1 MYVNSKPEQNKDV
14 VRVSCCQTEQQK
26 SSQTVLT
33 SLGRHAPVCGFY
45 KLEKMEAVS
54 ETDVQ
59 FWMAKAVNWGEA
71 TSCSALLDTSRHLGS
86 LRSFLQQVLQGLQQM
101 SSTSEAMKT
110 FPFVGQFLGRLCWNP
125 CVIADERSQRLL
137 LRCLNCLYSA
147 EPLNAVEQKANMW
160 IKSSHR
166 WFTISNTGPLAFLPD
181 SNNMLCH
188 LISEEEGSVA
198 HATVKHAG
206 LTPKR
211 YHSEALQKVVS
222 LMTEEVIKS
231 CDGLPN
237 TSAGCS
243 NGNIHAM
250 STACAALVTCP
261 QISPLIGA
269 LLKHSMLCGFS
280 CLNQE
285 FIKEVSEALISKRL
299 VLEDEAVVNLWCYSP
314 TCLEG
319 AAVSLLESVLSD
331 HETMTQS
338 LDKHVNGSLL
348 PQASA
353 DHCHIFLTI
362 NEIYRNV
369 LTEIDENLAVRAL
382 IQVFTVC
389 FLQRLTGQKPQDR
402 LPLRA
407 FFPHVM
413 PSLLTPLLTAPSEV
427 PREAWLDHLSWIRSL
442 LQSVTENEEAGEDV
456 RAYQAFFEAWF
467 LLVQCGY
474 WVDTAAELLVLAAPE
489 NAEPLLWLLT
499 FFHHPTNREHQ
510 RSQQTA
516 VAREAW
522 THLRML
528 FLTRPPPPRHLSA
541 VKELLSSSL
550 SANLVLHLFSNF
562 TVFSHGPVSIITEI
576 TDKVLTEA
584 AVKRRALWILASIR
598 CRLNSAATRDDR
610 VHSRLR
616 TLQDTLLQT

>member
-1 MYVNSKPEQNKDV
+1 
-14 VRVSCCQTEQQK
+14 
-26 SSQTVLT
+26 
-33 SLGRHAPVCGFY
+33 
-45 KLEKMEAVS
+45 MEAVS

-137 LRCLNCLYSA
+137 LRCLSCLYSA

-160 IKSSHR
+160 IK
-166 WFTISNTGPLAFLPD
+166 
-181 SNNMLCH
+181 
-188 LISEEEGSVA
+188 
-198 HATVKHAG
+198 
-206 LTPKR
+206 
-211 YHSEALQKVVS
+211 VVS

-231 CDGLPN
+231 CNGLPN
-237 TSAGCS
+237 TSARCS
-243 NGNIHAM
+243 NGNIYVM

-261 QISPLIGA
+261 QMSPLIGA
-269 LLKHSMLCGFS
+269 LLKHSMLCGTS

-299 VLEDEAVVNLWCYSP
+299 VLEDEAIVNLWCYSP
-314 TCLEG
+314 SCLEG
-319 AAVSLLESVLSD
+319 AAVSLMESVLSD

-338 LDKHVNGSLL
+338 LDKHVNDSLL

-353 DHCHIFLTI
+353 DHCHIFLTVS
-362 NEIYRNV
+362 EIYRNV

-389 FLQRLTGQKPQDR
+389 FLQRLTGQKTQDR

-413 PSLLTPLLTAPSEV
+413 PSLLPPLLTAPSEV
-427 PREAWLDHLSWIRSL
+427 PREAWLDHLIWIRSL
-442 LQSVTENEEAGEDV
+442 LQSVMENEAGEDV
-456 RAYQAFFEAWF
+456 RAYQAVFEAWF

-499 FFHHPTNREHQ
+499 FFHHPTNRGHQ

-528 FLTRPPPPRHLSA
+528 FFTHPPPPRHLSA

-550 SANLVLHLFSNF
+550 SANLVLHLFLNF
-562 TVFSHGPVSIITEI
+562 TVFSHGPVSIINEI
-576 TDKVLTEA
+576 NDKVLTEA

>member
-1 MYVNSKPEQNKDV
+1 
-14 VRVSCCQTEQQK
+14 
-26 SSQTVLT
+26 
-33 SLGRHAPVCGFY
+33 
-45 KLEKMEAVS
+45 MEAVS

-137 LRCLNCLYSA
+137 LRCLSCLYSA

-160 IKSSHR
+160 IK
-166 WFTISNTGPLAFLPD
+166 INKLP
-181 SNNMLCH
+181 
-188 LISEEEGSVA
+188 
-198 HATVKHAG
+198 K
-206 LTPKR
+206 
-211 YHSEALQKVVS
+211 
-222 LMTEEVIKS
+222 
-231 CDGLPN
+231 
-237 TSAGCS
+237 CS
-243 NGNIHAM
+243 NGNIYVM

-261 QISPLIGA
+261 QMSPLIGA
-269 LLKHSMLCGFS
+269 LLKHSMLCGTS

-285 FIKEVSEALISKRL
+285 FIKEVSEALISKRH

-314 TCLEG
+314 SCLEG

-338 LDKHVNGSLL
+338 LDKHVNDSLL

-353 DHCHIFLTI
+353 DHCHIFLTVS
-362 NEIYRNV
+362 EIYRNV

-389 FLQRLTGQKPQDR
+389 FLQRLTGQKTQDR

-413 PSLLTPLLTAPSEV
+413 PSLLPPLLTAPSEV
-427 PREAWLDHLSWIRSL
+427 PREAWLDHLIWIRSL
-442 LQSVTENEEAGEDV
+442 LQSVMENEAGEDV
-456 RAYQAFFEAWF
+456 RAYQAVFQAWF

-499 FFHHPTNREHQ
+499 FFHHPTNRGHQ

-550 SANLVLHLFSNF
+550 SANLVLHLFLNF
-562 TVFSHGPVSIITEI
+562 TVFSHGPVSIINEI
-576 TDKVLTEA
+576 NDKVLTEA

>member
-1 MYVNSKPEQNKDV
+1 
-14 VRVSCCQTEQQK
+14 
-26 SSQTVLT
+26 
-33 SLGRHAPVCGFY
+33 
-45 KLEKMEAVS
+45 MEAVS

-71 TSCSALLDTSRHLGS
+71 TSCSAVLDISRHLGS

-137 LRCLNCLYSA
+137 LRCLSCLYSA
-147 EPLNAVEQKANMW
+147 EPLNAVERKANTW
-160 IKSSHR
+160 IK
-166 WFTISNTGPLAFLPD
+166 
-181 SNNMLCH
+181 NMLCH
-188 LISEEEGSVA
+188 LVSDEEGSVA

-206 LTPKR
+206 LTPKQ

-222 LMTEEVIKS
+222 LMTDEVIKS

-237 TSAGCS
+237 ISARCS
-243 NGNIHAM
+243 DGNIHTI
-250 STACAALVTCP
+250 STACVALVTYP
-261 QISPLIGA
+261 QMSPLIGV
-269 LLKHSMLCGFS
+269 LLKHSLLCGSS
-280 CLNQE
+280 CLNPE
-285 FIKEVSEALISKRL
+285 FIKEVNEALISKRL
-299 VLEDEAVVNLWCYSP
+299 VLEDEAIVNLWCYSP

-331 HETMTQS
+331 QETMIQS
-338 LDKHVNGSLL
+338 LDKHVN
-348 PQASA
+348 ASY
-353 DHCHIFLTI
+353 L
-362 NEIYRNV
+362 E
-369 LTEIDENLAVRAL
+369 
-382 IQVFTVC
+382 
-389 FLQRLTGQKPQDR
+389 R

-407 FFPHVM
+407 FFPHVTL
-413 PSLLTPLLTAPSEV
+413 SLLTPLLTAPSEV

-456 RAYQAFFEAWF
+456 RAYQAVFEAWF

-499 FFHHPTNREHQ
+499 FFHHPTNRGHQ

-528 FLTRPPPPRHLSA
+528 FLTSPPPPRHLSA

-550 SANLVLHLFSNF
+550 SSNLVLQLFSNF
-562 TVFSHGPVSIITEI
+562 AVFSRGPVSIITEI
-576 TDKVLTEA
+576 ADKVLTEA
-584 AVKRRALWILASIR
+584 DVKRRAPWSLASIR
-598 CRLNSAATRDDR
+598 CRLNSGATRDDK

>member
-1 MYVNSKPEQNKDV
+1 M
-14 VRVSCCQTEQQK
+14 
-26 SSQTVLT
+26 
-33 SLGRHAPVCGFY
+33 A
-45 KLEKMEAVS
+45 AVS

-71 TSCSALLDTSRHLGS
+71 TSCSALLDTSRHLGY
-86 LRSFLQQVLQGLQQM
+86 LRSFLQQVLLGLQQM

-137 LRCLNCLYSA
+137 LRCLSCLYSA
-147 EPLNAVEQKANMW
+147 EPLNAVERKANMW
-160 IKSSHR
+160 IK
-166 WFTISNTGPLAFLPD
+166 
-181 SNNMLCH
+181 NMLCH

-206 LTPKR
+206 SSPKR

-231 CDGLPN
+231 CDGLPK
-237 TSAGCS
+237 TSARCS
-243 NGNIHAM
+243 NENIHTM
-250 STACAALVTCP
+250 STACIGLVTCP
-261 QISPLIGA
+261 QMAPLIGA
-269 LLKHSMLCGFS
+269 LLKHSMLCGSS

-285 FIKEVSEALISKRL
+285 FIKEVSNALISKRL
-299 VLEDEAVVNLWCYSP
+299 VLEDEAVVNLWCLSP

-319 AAVSLLESVLSD
+319 AVVSLLESVLSD

-338 LDKHVNGSLL
+338 LDKHVNDSLL

-353 DHCHIFLTI
+353 HYCHIFLTVT
-362 NEIYRNV
+362 EIYRNV

-382 IQVFTVC
+382 IQVFTAC

-407 FFPHVM
+407 FFPNVT
-413 PSLLTPLLTAPSEV
+413 PSLLSPLLTAPSEV
-427 PREAWLDHLSWIRSL
+427 PREALLDHLSWIRSL

-456 RAYQAFFEAWF
+456 RAYEAVFEAWF

-474 WVDTAAELLVLAAPE
+474 WVDTAVELLVLAVPE
-489 NAEPLLWLLT
+489 NPEPLLWLLT
-499 FFHHPTNREHQ
+499 FFHHPTNRGHQ

-516 VAREAW
+516 LAREAW

-528 FLTRPPPPRHLSA
+528 FLTRPPPHSHLSA
-541 VKELLSSSL
+541 VKELLSSSSSSL
-550 SANLVLHLFSNF
+550 STNLVLHLFSNF
-562 TVFSHGPVSIITEI
+562 AIFSHGPVSIITEI

-598 CRLNSAATRDDR
+598 CRLNSAPSRDDR

>member
-1 MYVNSKPEQNKDV
+1 
-14 VRVSCCQTEQQK
+14 
-26 SSQTVLT
+26 
-33 SLGRHAPVCGFY
+33 
-45 KLEKMEAVS
+45 MEAVS

-59 FWMAKAVNWGEA
+59 FWMAKAVNWVEA

-137 LRCLNCLYSA
+137 LQCLSCLYSA
-147 EPLNAVEQKANMW
+147 EPMNAVEQKANMW
-160 IKSSHR
+160 IK
-166 WFTISNTGPLAFLPD
+166 
-181 SNNMLCH
+181 NMFCH

-211 YHSEALQKVVS
+211 YHSEALQKLVS

-237 TSAGCS
+237 TSRCS

-261 QISPLIGA
+261 QMSPLIGA
-269 LLKHSMLCGFS
+269 LLKHSMLCGSS

-285 FIKEVSEALISKRL
+285 FIKEVSEALISKML

-319 AAVSLLESVLSD
+319 AAVSFLESVLSD
-331 HETMTQS
+331 HETVTQS
-338 LDKHVNGSLL
+338 LDKHVHDSLL

-353 DHCHIFLTI
+353 DHCHIFLTV
-362 NEIYRNV
+362 NEIYRSV

-389 FLQRLTGQKPQDR
+389 FLQRRTGQKPQDR
-402 LPLRA
+402 LPLRS

-456 RAYQAFFEAWF
+456 RAYQAVFEAWF

-474 WVDTAAELLVLAAPE
+474 WVDTAVELLVLAAPE

-499 FFHHPTNREHQ
+499 FFHHPTNRGHQ

-598 CRLNSAATRDDR
+598 CRLNSATMRDDR

-616 TLQDTLLQT
+616 TLQDALLQT

>member
-1 MYVNSKPEQNKDV
+1 
-14 VRVSCCQTEQQK
+14 
-26 SSQTVLT
+26 
-33 SLGRHAPVCGFY
+33 
-45 KLEKMEAVS
+45 MEAVS
-54 ETDVQ
+54 DTDVQ
-59 FWMAKAVNWGEA
+59 FWMAKAMNWGEDL
-71 TSCSALLDTSRHLGS
+71 SCSALLDTSRHLCS

-137 LRCLNCLYSA
+137 LRCLSCLYSA
-147 EPLNAVEQKANMW
+147 EPLNAVERKANMW
-160 IKSSHR
+160 IK
-166 WFTISNTGPLAFLPD
+166 D
-181 SNNMLCH
+181 MLCH
-188 LISEEEGSVA
+188 LISVEEGSVA
-198 HATVKHAG
+198 HTTVKHAG
-206 LTPKR
+206 VTPKR

-237 TSAGCS
+237 TARCL
-243 NGNIHAM
+243 NGNIHTM
-250 STACAALVTCP
+250 STAYVALVICP
-261 QISPLIGA
+261 EMSPLIGA
-269 LLKHSMLCGFS
+269 LLKHFMLCGSS

-285 FIKEVSEALISKRL
+285 FIKEINEALISKWL

-319 AAVSLLESVLSD
+319 AAVSFLESVLSG

-338 LDKHVNGSLL
+338 LDKHVNDSLL
-348 PQASA
+348 PRASA
-353 DHCHIFLTI
+353 HHCHIFLTV

-382 IQVFTVC
+382 IQVFTAC

-407 FFPHVM
+407 FFPNVT
-413 PSLLTPLLTAPSEV
+413 PCLLTPLLTAPSEV

-442 LQSVTENEEAGEDV
+442 LQSVTENEEAGEDG
-456 RAYQAFFEAWF
+456 RAYQAVFEAWF

-489 NAEPLLWLLT
+489 NAKSLLWLLT
-499 FFHHPTNREHQ
+499 FFHHPTNRGHQ

-528 FLTRPPPPRHLSA
+528 FLTCPPPPRHLCA
-541 VKELLSSSL
+541 VKELLSSSF

-610 VHSRLR
+610 VYSRLR

>member
-1 MYVNSKPEQNKDV
+1 
-14 VRVSCCQTEQQK
+14 
-26 SSQTVLT
+26 
-33 SLGRHAPVCGFY
+33 
-45 KLEKMEAVS
+45 MEAVS

-137 LRCLNCLYSA
+137 LRCLSCLYSA

-160 IKSSHR
+160 IK
-166 WFTISNTGPLAFLPD
+166 
-181 SNNMLCH
+181 NMLCH

-231 CDGLPN
+231 CNGLPN
-237 TSAGCS
+237 TSARCS
-243 NGNIHAM
+243 NGNIYVM

-261 QISPLIGA
+261 QMSPLIGA
-269 LLKHSMLCGFS
+269 LLKHSMLCGTS

-285 FIKEVSEALISKRL
+285 FIKEVSEALISKRH

-314 TCLEG
+314 SCLEG

-338 LDKHVNGSLL
+338 LDKHVNDSLL

-353 DHCHIFLTI
+353 DHCHIFLTVS
-362 NEIYRNV
+362 EIYRNV

-389 FLQRLTGQKPQDR
+389 FLQRLTGQKTQDR

-413 PSLLTPLLTAPSEV
+413 PSLLPPLLTAPSEV
-427 PREAWLDHLSWIRSL
+427 PREAWLDHLIWIRSL
-442 LQSVTENEEAGEDV
+442 LQSVMENEAGEDV
-456 RAYQAFFEAWF
+456 RAYQAVFQAWF

-499 FFHHPTNREHQ
+499 FFHHPTNRGHQ

-550 SANLVLHLFSNF
+550 SANLVLHLFLNF
-562 TVFSHGPVSIITEI
+562 TVFSHGPVSIINEI
-576 TDKVLTEA
+576 NDKVLTEA

>member
-1 MYVNSKPEQNKDV
+1 
-14 VRVSCCQTEQQK
+14 
-26 SSQTVLT
+26 
-33 SLGRHAPVCGFY
+33 
-45 KLEKMEAVS
+45 MEAVS

-71 TSCSALLDTSRHLGS
+71 TSCSAVLDISRHLGS

-137 LRCLNCLYSA
+137 LRCLSCLYSA
-147 EPLNAVEQKANMW
+147 EPLNAVERKANTW
-160 IKSSHR
+160 IK
-166 WFTISNTGPLAFLPD
+166 
-181 SNNMLCH
+181 NMLCH
-188 LISEEEGSVA
+188 LVSDEEGSVA

-206 LTPKR
+206 LTPKQ

-222 LMTEEVIKS
+222 LMTDEVIKS

-237 TSAGCS
+237 ISARCS
-243 NGNIHAM
+243 DGNIHTI
-250 STACAALVTCP
+250 STACVALVTYP
-261 QISPLIGA
+261 QMSPLIGV
-269 LLKHSMLCGFS
+269 LLKHSLLCGSS
-280 CLNQE
+280 CLNPE
-285 FIKEVSEALISKRL
+285 FIKEVNEALISKRL
-299 VLEDEAVVNLWCYSP
+299 VLEDEAIVNLWCYSP

-331 HETMTQS
+331 QETMIQS
-338 LDKHVNGSLL
+338 LDKHVNASYL

-353 DHCHIFLTI
+353 HHCHIFLTV

-382 IQVFTVC
+382 IQVFTAC
-389 FLQRLTGQKPQDR
+389 FLQRLNGQEPQER

-407 FFPHVM
+407 FFPHVTL
-413 PSLLTPLLTAPSEV
+413 SLLTPLLTAPSEV

-456 RAYQAFFEAWF
+456 RAYQAVFEAWF

-499 FFHHPTNREHQ
+499 FFHHPTNRGHQ

-528 FLTRPPPPRHLSA
+528 FLTSPPPPRHLSA

-550 SANLVLHLFSNF
+550 SSNLVLQLFSNF
-562 TVFSHGPVSIITEI
+562 AVFSRGPVSIITEI
-576 TDKVLTEA
+576 ADKVLTEA
-584 AVKRRALWILASIR
+584 DVKRRAPWSLASIR
-598 CRLNSAATRDDR
+598 CRLNSGATRDDK

>member
-1 MYVNSKPEQNKDV
+1 M
-14 VRVSCCQTEQQK
+14 
-26 SSQTVLT
+26 
-33 SLGRHAPVCGFY
+33 A
-45 KLEKMEAVS
+45 AVS

-59 FWMAKAVNWGEA
+59 FWMARAVSWGEA
-71 TSCSALLDTSRHLGS
+71 TSCSALLDTSRHLDY
-86 LRSFLQQVLQGLQQM
+86 LRSFLQQVLLGLQQM
-101 SSTSEAMKT
+101 SSTSEAMEM

-137 LRCLNCLYSA
+137 LRCLSCLYSA
-147 EPLNAVEQKANMW
+147 EPLNAVERKANTW
-160 IKSSHR
+160 IK
-166 WFTISNTGPLAFLPD
+166 
-181 SNNMLCH
+181 NMLCH
-188 LISEEEGSVA
+188 LISEQEGSVS

-206 LTPKR
+206 SSPKR

-222 LMTEEVIKS
+222 LMTDEVIKS
-231 CDGLPN
+231 CDGLPK
-237 TSAGCS
+237 TSAICS
-243 NGNIHAM
+243 NKNIHTM

-261 QISPLIGA
+261 QMAPLIGA
-269 LLKHSMLCGFS
+269 LLKHSMLCGSS

-299 VLEDEAVVNLWCYSP
+299 VLEDEAVVTLWCLSP

-331 HETMTQS
+331 HESMTQS
-338 LDKHVNGSLL
+338 LDKHVNNSLL

-353 DHCHIFLTI
+353 HYCHIFLTVS
-362 NEIYRNV
+362 EIYRNV
-369 LTEIDENLAVRAL
+369 LTEIDENLALRAL
-382 IQVFTVC
+382 VQVFTAC

-402 LPLRA
+402 LPLSA
-407 FFPHVM
+407 FFPNVT
-413 PSLLTPLLTAPSEV
+413 PSLLSPLLTAPSEV
-427 PREAWLDHLSWIRSL
+427 PREAWLDHLSWSRSL

-456 RAYQAFFEAWF
+456 RAYESVFEAWF

-474 WVDTAAELLVLAAPE
+474 WVDTAVELLVLAEPE

-499 FFHHPTNREHQ
+499 FFHHPTNRGHQ

-522 THLRML
+522 THLRIL
-528 FLTRPPPPRHLSA
+528 FLTRPPPPSHLSA

-550 SANLVLHLFSNF
+550 STNLVLHLFSNF
-562 TVFSHGPVSIITEI
+562 AIFSHGPVSIITEI

-584 AVKRRALWILASIR
+584 AVRRRALWILASIR
-598 CRLNSAATRDDR
+598 CRLNSAASRDDR

-616 TLQDTLLQT
+616 TLQDALLQT

>member
-1 MYVNSKPEQNKDV
+1 
-14 VRVSCCQTEQQK
+14 
-26 SSQTVLT
+26 
-33 SLGRHAPVCGFY
+33 
-45 KLEKMEAVS
+45 MEAVS

-86 LRSFLQQVLQGLQQM
+86 LRSFLQQVLQG
-101 SSTSEAMKT
+101 STSEAMKM

-160 IKSSHR
+160 IK
-166 WFTISNTGPLAFLPD
+166 
-181 SNNMLCH
+181 NMLCH

-237 TSAGCS
+237 TSARCS

-261 QISPLIGA
+261 QMSPLIGA
-269 LLKHSMLCGFS
+269 LLKHSMLCGSS

-348 PQASA
+348 Q
-353 DHCHIFLTI
+353 I
-362 NEIYRNV
+362 NFRNRVRLCVCVCVCVFRNV
-369 LTEIDENLAVRAL
+369 LTEIDENLAMRAL

-442 LQSVTENEEAGEDV
+442 LQSVTENEEA
-456 RAYQAFFEAWF
+456 FFEAWF

-499 FFHHPTNREHQ
+499 FFHHPTNRGHQ

-584 AVKRRALWILASIR
+584 AVKHRALWILASIR
-598 CRLNSAATRDDR
+598 CRLNSAATWDDS

>member
-1 MYVNSKPEQNKDV
+1 
-14 VRVSCCQTEQQK
+14 
-26 SSQTVLT
+26 
-33 SLGRHAPVCGFY
+33 
-45 KLEKMEAVS
+45 MEAVS

-137 LRCLNCLYSA
+137 LRCLSCLYSA

-160 IKSSHR
+160 IK
-166 WFTISNTGPLAFLPD
+166 
-181 SNNMLCH
+181 NMLCH

-231 CDGLPN
+231 CNGLPN
-237 TSAGCS
+237 TSARCS
-243 NGNIHAM
+243 NGNIYVM

-261 QISPLIGA
+261 QMSPLIGA
-269 LLKHSMLCGFS
+269 LLKHSMLCGTS

-285 FIKEVSEALISKRL
+285 FIKEVSEALISKRH

-314 TCLEG
+314 SCLEG

-338 LDKHVNGSLL
+338 LDKHVNDSLL

-353 DHCHIFLTI
+353 DHCHIFLTVS
-362 NEIYRNV
+362 EIYRNV

-389 FLQRLTGQKPQDR
+389 FLQRLTGQKTQDR

-413 PSLLTPLLTAPSEV
+413 PSLLPPLLTAPSEV
-427 PREAWLDHLSWIRSL
+427 PREAWLDHLIWIRSL
-442 LQSVTENEEAGEDV
+442 LQSVMENEAGEDV
-456 RAYQAFFEAWF
+456 RAYQAVFQAWF

-499 FFHHPTNREHQ
+499 FFHHPTNRGHQ

-516 VAREAW
+516 EAREAW

-550 SANLVLHLFSNF
+550 SANLVLHLFLNF
-562 TVFSHGPVSIITEI
+562 TVFSHGPVSIINEI
-576 TDKVLTEA
+576 NDKVAEMGLHFFDLAYAKPMFELSFGLCWSFCLC
-584 AVKRRALWILASIR
+584 RA
-598 CRLNSAATRDDR
+598 D
-610 VHSRLR
+610 
-616 TLQDTLLQT
+616 

>member
-1 MYVNSKPEQNKDV
+1 
-14 VRVSCCQTEQQK
+14 
-26 SSQTVLT
+26 
-33 SLGRHAPVCGFY
+33 
-45 KLEKMEAVS
+45 MEAVS
-54 ETDVQ
+54 DTDVQ
-59 FWMAKAVNWGEA
+59 FWMAKAMNWGED

-101 SSTSEAMKT
+101 RSTSEAMKT
-110 FPFVGQFLGRLCWNP
+110 FPFVGQFLGRLRWNP
-125 CVIADERSQRLL
+125 CVIVDERSQRLL
-137 LRCLNCLYSA
+137 LRCLSCLYSA
-147 EPLNAVEQKANMW
+147 EPLNAVELKANMW
-160 IKSSHR
+160 I
-166 WFTISNTGPLAFLPD
+166 
-181 SNNMLCH
+181 
-188 LISEEEGSVA
+188 
-198 HATVKHAG
+198 
-206 LTPKR
+206 
-211 YHSEALQKVVS
+211 KVVS

-231 CDGLPN
+231 CDGSSN
-237 TSAGCS
+237 TARCL
-243 NGNIHAM
+243 NGNIHTMA
-250 STACAALVTCP
+250 TACVALVTCP
-261 QISPLIGA
+261 QMSPLIGA
-269 LLKHSMLCGFS
+269 LLKHSMLCGSS

-285 FIKEVSEALISKRL
+285 FIKEINEALISKRL
-299 VLEDEAVVNLWCYSP
+299 VLEDEAIVNLWCYSP

-338 LDKHVNGSLL
+338 LDKHVNDSLL
-348 PQASA
+348 PRASA
-353 DHCHIFLTI
+353 HHCHIFLTV

-382 IQVFTVC
+382 IQVFTAC

-407 FFPHVM
+407 FFPNVT
-413 PSLLTPLLTAPSEV
+413 SCLLAPLLTAPSEV

-442 LQSVTENEEAGEDV
+442 LQSVTENEEAGGDV
-456 RAYQAFFEAWF
+456 RAYQAVFEAWF

-474 WVDTAAELLVLAAPE
+474 WVDTAAELLVLAVPE
-489 NAEPLLWLLT
+489 NADSLLWLLT
-499 FFHHPTNREHQ
+499 FFHHPTNRGHQ

-550 SANLVLHLFSNF
+550 SANLVLHLFLNF

-584 AVKRRALWILASIR
+584 AVKRKALWILASIR
-598 CRLNSAATRDDR
+598 CRLNSAATQDDR

-616 TLQDTLLQT
+616 TLHDTLLQT

>member
-1 MYVNSKPEQNKDV
+1 
-14 VRVSCCQTEQQK
+14 
-26 SSQTVLT
+26 
-33 SLGRHAPVCGFY
+33 
-45 KLEKMEAVS
+45 MEAVS

-59 FWMAKAVNWGEA
+59 FWMAKAMNWGEA
-71 TSCSALLDTSRHLGS
+71 TSWSAVLDTSRHLGS
-86 LRSFLQQVLQGLQQM
+86 LKSFLQQVLQGLQQM

-137 LRCLNCLYSA
+137 LRCLSCLYSA
-147 EPLNAVEQKANMW
+147 EPLNAVERKANMW
-160 IKSSHR
+160 IKNL
-166 WFTISNTGPLAFLPD
+166 F
-181 SNNMLCH
+181 CH
-188 LISEEEGSVA
+188 LVSDEEGSVA

-211 YHSEALQKVVS
+211 YHLEALQKVVL
-222 LMTEEVIKS
+222 LMTEEVNKS
-231 CDGLPN
+231 CVGLPN
-237 TSAGCS
+237 ISARCS
-243 NGNIHAM
+243 NGNIHTM
-250 STACAALVTCP
+250 SAACVALVTCP
-261 QISPLIGA
+261 QMSPLIGA
-269 LLKHSMLCGFS
+269 LLKHSMLCGSS
-280 CLNQE
+280 CLNPE
-285 FIKEVSEALISKRL
+285 FIKEVNEALISKRL

-331 HETMTQS
+331 QETTIQS
-338 LDKHVNGSLL
+338 LDKHVNDSLL
-348 PQASA
+348 PEASA
-353 DHCHIFLTI
+353 RHCHIFLTI

-382 IQVFTVC
+382 IQVFTAC
-389 FLQRLTGQKPQDR
+389 FLQRLNRQEPQDR

-427 PREAWLDHLSWIRSL
+427 PREAWQDHLSWIRSL
-442 LQSVTENEEAGEDV
+442 LQSVTENEKAGEDV
-456 RAYQAFFEAWF
+456 RAYQAVFEAWF

-489 NAEPLLWLLT
+489 NAEPLLWLQT
-499 FFHHPTNREHQ
+499 FFHHPTNRGHQ
-510 RSQQTA
+510 MSQQTA

-562 TVFSHGPVSIITEI
+562 AVFSHGPVSIITEI

-584 AVKRRALWILASIR
+584 DVKRRALWILVSMR
-598 CRLNSAATRDDR
+598 CRLNSVATRDDR

>member
-1 MYVNSKPEQNKDV
+1 
-14 VRVSCCQTEQQK
+14 
-26 SSQTVLT
+26 
-33 SLGRHAPVCGFY
+33 
-45 KLEKMEAVS
+45 MEAVS

-59 FWMAKAVNWGEA
+59 FWMAKVVNWGEA

-137 LRCLNCLYSA
+137 LRCLSCLYSA

-160 IKSSHR
+160 IK
-166 WFTISNTGPLAFLPD
+166 
-181 SNNMLCH
+181 NMLCH

-231 CDGLPN
+231 CNGLPN
-237 TSAGCS
+237 TSARCS
-243 NGNIHAM
+243 NGNIYVM

-261 QISPLIGA
+261 QMSPLIGA
-269 LLKHSMLCGFS
+269 LLKHSMLCGTS

-285 FIKEVSEALISKRL
+285 FIKEVSEALIRLYLCVFCLSLLHSKRL

-314 TCLEG
+314 SCLEG

-338 LDKHVNGSLL
+338 LDKHVNDSLL

-353 DHCHIFLTI
+353 DHCHIFLTVS
-362 NEIYRNV
+362 EIYRNV

-389 FLQRLTGQKPQDR
+389 FLQRLTGQKTQDR

-413 PSLLTPLLTAPSEV
+413 PSLLPPLLTAPSEV
-427 PREAWLDHLSWIRSL
+427 PREAWLDHLIWIRSL
-442 LQSVTENEEAGEDV
+442 LQSVMENEAGEDV
-456 RAYQAFFEAWF
+456 RAYQAVFQAWF

-499 FFHHPTNREHQ
+499 FFHHPTNRGHQ

-516 VAREAW
+516 EAREAW

-550 SANLVLHLFSNF
+550 SANLVLHLFLNF
-562 TVFSHGPVSIITEI
+562 TVFSHGPVSIINEI
-576 TDKVLTEA
+576 NDKVLTEA

>member
-1 MYVNSKPEQNKDV
+1 
-14 VRVSCCQTEQQK
+14 
-26 SSQTVLT
+26 
-33 SLGRHAPVCGFY
+33 
-45 KLEKMEAVS
+45 MEAVS
-54 ETDVQ
+54 DTDVQ
-59 FWMAKAVNWGEA
+59 FWMAKAMNWGEDL
-71 TSCSALLDTSRHLGS
+71 SCSALLDTSRHLCS

-137 LRCLNCLYSA
+137 LRCLSCLYSA
-147 EPLNAVEQKANMW
+147 EPLNAVERKANMW
-160 IKSSHR
+160 I
-166 WFTISNTGPLAFLPD
+166 
-181 SNNMLCH
+181 
-188 LISEEEGSVA
+188 
-198 HATVKHAG
+198 
-206 LTPKR
+206 
-211 YHSEALQKVVS
+211 KVVS

-237 TSAGCS
+237 TARCL
-243 NGNIHAM
+243 NGNIHTM
-250 STACAALVTCP
+250 STACVALVTCP
-261 QISPLIGA
+261 EMSPLIGA
-269 LLKHSMLCGFS
+269 LLKHFMLCGSS

-285 FIKEVSEALISKRL
+285 FIKEINEALISKRL
-299 VLEDEAVVNLWCYSP
+299 VLEHEAVVNLWCYSP

-319 AAVSLLESVLSD
+319 AAVSFLESVLSG

-338 LDKHVNGSLL
+338 LDKHVNDSLL
-348 PQASA
+348 PRASA
-353 DHCHIFLTI
+353 HHCHIFLTV

-382 IQVFTVC
+382 IQVFTAC

-407 FFPHVM
+407 FFPNVT
-413 PSLLTPLLTAPSEV
+413 PCLLTPLLTAPSEV

-442 LQSVTENEEAGEDV
+442 LQSVTENEEAGEDG
-456 RAYQAFFEAWF
+456 RAYQAVFEAWF

-489 NAEPLLWLLT
+489 NAKSLLWLLT
-499 FFHHPTNREHQ
+499 FFHHPTNRGHQ

-528 FLTRPPPPRHLSA
+528 FLTRPPPPRHLCA
-541 VKELLSSSL
+541 VKELLSSSF

-584 AVKRRALWILASIR
+584 AVKRRALWILALIR

-610 VHSRLR
+610 VYSRLR

>member
-1 MYVNSKPEQNKDV
+1 
-14 VRVSCCQTEQQK
+14 
-26 SSQTVLT
+26 
-33 SLGRHAPVCGFY
+33 
-45 KLEKMEAVS
+45 MEAVS
-54 ETDVQ
+54 DTDVQ
-59 FWMAKAVNWGEA
+59 FWMAKAMNWGED

-86 LRSFLQQVLQGLQQM
+86 LRSFLQQVLQG
-101 SSTSEAMKT
+101 STSEAMKT
-110 FPFVGQFLGRLCWNP
+110 FPFVGQFLGRLRWNP
-125 CVIADERSQRLL
+125 CVIVDERSQRLL
-137 LRCLNCLYSA
+137 LRCLSCLYSA
-147 EPLNAVEQKANMW
+147 EPLNAVELKANMW
-160 IKSSHR
+160 IK
-166 WFTISNTGPLAFLPD
+166 NL
-181 SNNMLCH
+181 LCH

-231 CDGLPN
+231 CDGSSN
-237 TSAGCS
+237 TARCL
-243 NGNIHAM
+243 NGNIHTMA
-250 STACAALVTCP
+250 TACVALVTCP
-261 QISPLIGA
+261 QMSPLIGA
-269 LLKHSMLCGFS
+269 LLKHSMLCGSS

-285 FIKEVSEALISKRL
+285 FIKEINEALISKRL
-299 VLEDEAVVNLWCYSP
+299 VLEDEAIVNLWCYSP

-338 LDKHVNGSLL
+338 LDKHVNDSLL
-348 PQASA
+348 PRASA
-353 DHCHIFLTI
+353 HHCHIFLTV

-382 IQVFTVC
+382 IQVFTAC

-407 FFPHVM
+407 FFPNVT
-413 PSLLTPLLTAPSEV
+413 SCLLAPLLTAPSGTAPLTISEKFR
-427 PREAWLDHLSWIRSL
+427 PSL
-442 LQSVTENEEAGEDV
+442 NKRTSFMKIAV
-456 RAYQAFFEAWF
+456 FEAWF

-474 WVDTAAELLVLAAPE
+474 WVDTAAELLVLAVPE
-489 NAEPLLWLLT
+489 NADSLLWLLT
-499 FFHHPTNREHQ
+499 FFHHPTNRGHQ

-550 SANLVLHLFSNF
+550 SANLVLHLFLNF

-584 AVKRRALWILASIR
+584 AVKRKALWILASIR
-598 CRLNSAATRDDR
+598 CRLNSAATQDDR

-616 TLQDTLLQT
+616 TLHDTLLQT

>member
-1 MYVNSKPEQNKDV
+1 
-14 VRVSCCQTEQQK
+14 
-26 SSQTVLT
+26 
-33 SLGRHAPVCGFY
+33 
-45 KLEKMEAVS
+45 MEAVS

-101 SSTSEAMKT
+101 MNMW
-110 FPFVGQFLGRLCWNP
+110 PFSHFINAILSCGLVYVCS
-125 CVIADERSQRLL
+125 ERSQRLL

-160 IKSSHR
+160 IK
-166 WFTISNTGPLAFLPD
+166 
-181 SNNMLCH
+181 NMLCH

-237 TSAGCS
+237 TSARCS

-261 QISPLIGA
+261 QMSPLIGA
-269 LLKHSMLCGFS
+269 LLKHSMLCGSS

-353 DHCHIFLTI
+353 DHCHIFI
-362 NEIYRNV
+362 SVNEIYRNV
-369 LTEIDENLAVRAL
+369 LTEIDENLAMRAL

-442 LQSVTENEEAGEDV
+442 LQSVTENEEVGEDV

-499 FFHHPTNREHQ
+499 FFHHPTNRGHQ

-584 AVKRRALWILASIR
+584 AVKHRALWILASIR
-598 CRLNSAATRDDR
+598 CRLNSAATWDDS

>member
-1 MYVNSKPEQNKDV
+1 MSPGGLVKA
-14 VRVSCCQTEQQK
+14 
-26 SSQTVLT
+26 VL
-33 SLGRHAPVCGFY
+33 
-45 KLEKMEAVS
+45 EEMEAVS

-71 TSCSALLDTSRHLGS
+71 TSCSAVLDTSRHLIS

-137 LRCLNCLYSA
+137 LRCLSCLYSA
-147 EPLNAVEQKANMW
+147 EPLNAVERKANMW
-160 IKSSHR
+160 IK
-166 WFTISNTGPLAFLPD
+166 
-181 SNNMLCH
+181 NMLCH
-188 LISEEEGSVA
+188 LVSDEEGSVA

-211 YHSEALQKVVS
+211 YHSEALQKVVA

-231 CDGLPN
+231 CDRLPN
-237 TSAGCS
+237 TSARCS
-243 NGNIHAM
+243 NGSIHTM
-250 STACAALVTCP
+250 SAACVALATCP
-261 QISPLIGA
+261 QMSPLIGA
-269 LLKHSMLCGFS
+269 LLKHSMLCGSS
-280 CLNQE
+280 CLNPE
-285 FIKEVSEALISKRL
+285 FIKEVSEAFISKRL
-299 VLEDEAVVNLWCYSP
+299 VLEDEVVVNLWCYSP

-331 HETMTQS
+331 CETMAQS
-338 LDKHVNGSLL
+338 LDKHVIDSLL
-348 PQASA
+348 PRASA
-353 DHCHIFLTI
+353 HHCHIFLTI

-382 IQVFTVC
+382 IQVFTAC
-389 FLQRLTGQKPQDR
+389 FLQSLNGQEPQDR

-456 RAYQAFFEAWF
+456 RAYQAVFEAWF

-474 WVDTAAELLVLAAPE
+474 WVDTAAELLVLAEPE

-499 FFHHPTNREHQ
+499 FFHHPTNRGHQ

-528 FLTRPPPPRHLSA
+528 FLTRPPPPRHLST

-550 SANLVLHLFSNF
+550 STNLVLHLFSNF
-562 TVFSHGPVSIITEI
+562 AVFSHGPVSIITEI
-576 TDKVLTEA
+576 TDK
-584 AVKRRALWILASIR
+584 
-598 CRLNSAATRDDR
+598 
-610 VHSRLR
+610 
-616 TLQDTLLQT
+616 

>member
-1 MYVNSKPEQNKDV
+1 QSLAPSLKKN
-14 VRVSCCQTEQQK
+14 
-26 SSQTVLT
+26 LT
-33 SLGRHAPVCGFY
+33 CLY
-45 KLEKMEAVS
+45 
-54 ETDVQ
+54 
-59 FWMAKAVNWGEA
+59 
-71 TSCSALLDTSRHLGS
+71 
-86 LRSFLQQVLQGLQQM
+86 
-101 SSTSEAMKT
+101 EAMKT

-137 LRCLNCLYSA
+137 LRCLSCLYSA

-160 IKSSHR
+160 IK
-166 WFTISNTGPLAFLPD
+166 D
-181 SNNMLCH
+181 MLCH

-198 HATVKHAG
+198 HTTVKHAG
-206 LTPKR
+206 VTPKR

-237 TSAGCS
+237 TARCL
-243 NGNIHAM
+243 NGNIHTM
-250 STACAALVTCP
+250 STACVALVTCLEM
-261 QISPLIGA
+261 SPLIGA
-269 LLKHSMLCGFS
+269 LLKHSVLCGCS

-285 FIKEVSEALISKRL
+285 FIKEINEALISKRL

-319 AAVSLLESVLSD
+319 AAVSFLESVLSG

-338 LDKHVNGSLL
+338 LDKHVNDSLL
-348 PQASA
+348 PRASA
-353 DHCHIFLTI
+353 HHCHIFLTV

-382 IQVFTVC
+382 IQVFTAC

-407 FFPHVM
+407 FFPNVT
-413 PSLLTPLLTAPSEV
+413 PCLLTPLLTAPSGTAV
-427 PREAWLDHLSWIRSL
+427 
-442 LQSVTENEEAGEDV
+442 
-456 RAYQAFFEAWF
+456 FEAWF

-499 FFHHPTNREHQ
+499 FFHHPTNRGHQ

-528 FLTRPPPPRHLSA
+528 FLTRPPPPRHLCA
-541 VKELLSSSL
+541 VKELLSSSF
-550 SANLVLHLFSNF
+550 SANLILHLFS
-562 TVFSHGPVSIITEI
+562 
-576 TDKVLTEA
+576 
-584 AVKRRALWILASIR
+584 
-598 CRLNSAATRDDR
+598 
-610 VHSRLR
+610 
-616 TLQDTLLQT
+616 

>member
-1 MYVNSKPEQNKDV
+1 
-14 VRVSCCQTEQQK
+14 
-26 SSQTVLT
+26 
-33 SLGRHAPVCGFY
+33 
-45 KLEKMEAVS
+45 MEAVS

-101 SSTSEAMKT
+101 MNMW
-110 FPFVGQFLGRLCWNP
+110 PFSHFINAILSCGLVYVCS
-125 CVIADERSQRLL
+125 ERSQRLL

-160 IKSSHR
+160 IK
-166 WFTISNTGPLAFLPD
+166 
-181 SNNMLCH
+181 
-188 LISEEEGSVA
+188 
-198 HATVKHAG
+198 
-206 LTPKR
+206 
-211 YHSEALQKVVS
+211 VVS

-237 TSAGCS
+237 TSARCS

-261 QISPLIGA
+261 QMSPLIGA
-269 LLKHSMLCGFS
+269 LLKHSMLCGSS

-353 DHCHIFLTI
+353 DHCHIFI
-362 NEIYRNV
+362 SVNEIYRNV
-369 LTEIDENLAVRAL
+369 LTEIDENLAMRAL

-442 LQSVTENEEAGEDV
+442 LQSVTENEEVGEDV

-499 FFHHPTNREHQ
+499 FFHHPTNRGHQ

-584 AVKRRALWILASIR
+584 AVKHRALWILASIR
-598 CRLNSAATRDDR
+598 CRLNSAATWDDS

>member
-1 MYVNSKPEQNKDV
+1 
-14 VRVSCCQTEQQK
+14 
-26 SSQTVLT
+26 
-33 SLGRHAPVCGFY
+33 
-45 KLEKMEAVS
+45 MEAVS
-54 ETDVQ
+54 DTDVQ
-59 FWMAKAVNWGEA
+59 FRMAKAVNWGED

-101 SSTSEAMKT
+101 RSTSEAMKM

-137 LRCLNCLYSA
+137 LRCLSCLYSA
-147 EPLNAVEQKANMW
+147 GPLNAVERKANMW
-160 IKSSHR
+160 IKS
-166 WFTISNTGPLAFLPD
+166 L
-181 SNNMLCH
+181 LCH

-231 CDGLPN
+231 CDGSSN
-237 TSAGCS
+237 TARCL
-243 NGNIHAM
+243 NGNIHTMA
-250 STACAALVTCP
+250 TACVALVTCP
-261 QISPLIGA
+261 QMSPLIGA
-269 LLKHSMLCGFS
+269 LLKHSMLCGSS

-285 FIKEVSEALISKRL
+285 FIKEISEALISKRL
-299 VLEDEAVVNLWCYSP
+299 VLEDEAIVNLWCYSP

-331 HETMTQS
+331 RETMTQS
-338 LDKHVNGSLL
+338 LDKHVNDSLL
-348 PQASA
+348 PRASA
-353 DHCHIFLTI
+353 HHCHIFLTV

-382 IQVFTVC
+382 IQVFTAC
-389 FLQRLTGQKPQDR
+389 FLQRLTGQKPQVQADLMKDR

-407 FFPHVM
+407 FFPNVT
-413 PSLLTPLLTAPSEV
+413 PCLLTPLLTAPSEV

-442 LQSVTENEEAGEDV
+442 LQRVTENEEAGGDV
-456 RAYQAFFEAWF
+456 RAYQAVFEAWF

-489 NAEPLLWLLT
+489 NADSLLWLLT
-499 FFHHPTNREHQ
+499 FFHHPTNRGHQ

-550 SANLVLHLFSNF
+550 SANLVLHLFLNF

-584 AVKRRALWILASIR
+584 AVKRNALWILASIR

>member
-1 MYVNSKPEQNKDV
+1 
-14 VRVSCCQTEQQK
+14 
-26 SSQTVLT
+26 
-33 SLGRHAPVCGFY
+33 
-45 KLEKMEAVS
+45 METVS

-59 FWMAKAVNWGEA
+59 FWMAKAVDWGEA
-71 TSCSALLDTSRHLGS
+71 TSCSVLLDTSRHLGS

-125 CVIADERSQRLL
+125 CVIADDRSQRLL
-137 LRCLNCLYSA
+137 LWCLSCLYSA
-147 EPLNAVEQKANMW
+147 EPLNAVERKANMW
-160 IKSSHR
+160 IK
-166 WFTISNTGPLAFLPD
+166 
-181 SNNMLCH
+181 NMLCH

-222 LMTEEVIKS
+222 LMIEEVIKS

-237 TSAGCS
+237 TSARCS

-261 QISPLIGA
+261 QMSPLIGA
-269 LLKHSMLCGFS
+269 LLKHSMLCGSS

-285 FIKEVSEALISKRL
+285 FIKEISEALISKRL
-299 VLEDEAVVNLWCYSP
+299 VLEDEAVVNLWCCSP

-331 HETMTQS
+331 HETLTQS
-338 LDKHVNGSLL
+338 LDKYVNDSLL

-353 DHCHIFLTI
+353 DHCHIFLTV
-362 NEIYRNV
+362 NEIFRNV
-369 LTEIDENLAVRAL
+369 LIEIDENLAMRVL
-382 IQVFTVC
+382 VQVFTVC

-407 FFPHVM
+407 YFPHVM

-442 LQSVTENEEAGEDV
+442 FQSVTENEDAGEDV
-456 RAYQAFFEAWF
+456 RAYQAVFEAWF

-489 NAEPLLWLLT
+489 NAGPLLWLLT
-499 FFHHPTNREHQ
+499 FFHHPTNRGHQ
-510 RSQQTA
+510 RSQQIA

-522 THLRML
+522 SHLRML

>member
-1 MYVNSKPEQNKDV
+1 
-14 VRVSCCQTEQQK
+14 
-26 SSQTVLT
+26 
-33 SLGRHAPVCGFY
+33 
-45 KLEKMEAVS
+45 MEAVS

-59 FWMAKAVNWGEA
+59 FWMAKAVSWGEA
-71 TSCSALLDTSRHLGS
+71 MSCSALLDTSRHLGS

-101 SSTSEAMKT
+101 GSTSEAMKT

-137 LRCLNCLYSA
+137 LRCLSCLYSA
-147 EPLNAVEQKANMW
+147 EPLNAVERKANMW
-160 IKSSHR
+160 IK
-166 WFTISNTGPLAFLPD
+166 
-181 SNNMLCH
+181 NMLCH

-198 HATVKHAG
+198 YATVKHAG
-206 LTPKR
+206 STPKR
-211 YHSEALQKVVS
+211 YHSEALQKIVS
-222 LMTEEVIKS
+222 MMTEDVNKS

-237 TSAGCS
+237 TSARCTNS
-243 NGNIHAM
+243 NIYAM

-261 QISPLIGA
+261 HMSPLIGA
-269 LLKHSMLCGFS
+269 LLKHSILCGFS

-285 FIKEVSEALISKRL
+285 FIKEVGEALISKRL

-319 AAVSLLESVLSD
+319 AAVSLLESVLS
-331 HETMTQS
+331 ETMTQS
-338 LDKHVNGSLL
+338 LDKHVNDSFL

-353 DHCHIFLTI
+353 KHCHIFLTI

-382 IQVFTVC
+382 VQVFTVC
-389 FLQRLTGQKPQDR
+389 FLQRLAGQKPQDR

-407 FFPHVM
+407 FFPRVM
-413 PSLLTPLLTAPSEV
+413 PSLLAPLLTAPSEV

-456 RAYQAFFEAWF
+456 RAYQAVFEAWF

-489 NAEPLLWLLT
+489 KAEALLWLLT
-499 FFHHPTNREHQ
+499 FFHHPTDRGHQ

-528 FLTRPPPPRHLSA
+528 FLTRPPPPRHLGA
-541 VKELLSSSL
+541 
-550 SANLVLHLFSNF
+550 
-562 TVFSHGPVSIITEI
+562 
-576 TDKVLTEA
+576 D
-584 AVKRRALWILASIR
+584 
-598 CRLNSAATRDDR
+598 
-610 VHSRLR
+610 
-616 TLQDTLLQT
+616 

>member
-1 MYVNSKPEQNKDV
+1 
-14 VRVSCCQTEQQK
+14 
-26 SSQTVLT
+26 
-33 SLGRHAPVCGFY
+33 
-45 KLEKMEAVS
+45 MEAVS

-160 IKSSHR
+160 I
-166 WFTISNTGPLAFLPD
+166 
-181 SNNMLCH
+181 
-188 LISEEEGSVA
+188 
-198 HATVKHAG
+198 
-206 LTPKR
+206 
-211 YHSEALQKVVS
+211 KVVS

>member
-1 MYVNSKPEQNKDV
+1 
-14 VRVSCCQTEQQK
+14 
-26 SSQTVLT
+26 
-33 SLGRHAPVCGFY
+33 
-45 KLEKMEAVS
+45 MEAVS

-101 SSTSEAMKT
+101 SSTSEAMKM

-160 IKSSHR
+160 IK
-166 WFTISNTGPLAFLPD
+166 
-181 SNNMLCH
+181 NMLCH

-237 TSAGCS
+237 TSARCS

-261 QISPLIGA
+261 QMSPLIGA
-269 LLKHSMLCGFS
+269 LLKHSMLCGSS

-353 DHCHIFLTI
+353 DHCHIFI
-362 NEIYRNV
+362 SVNEIYRNV
-369 LTEIDENLAVRAL
+369 LTEIDENLAMRAL

-442 LQSVTENEEAGEDV
+442 LQSVTENEEVGEDV

-499 FFHHPTNREHQ
+499 FFHHPTNRGHQ

-584 AVKRRALWILASIR
+584 AVKHRALWILASIR
-598 CRLNSAATRDDR
+598 CRLNSAATWDDS

>member
-1 MYVNSKPEQNKDV
+1 
-14 VRVSCCQTEQQK
+14 
-26 SSQTVLT
+26 
-33 SLGRHAPVCGFY
+33 
-45 KLEKMEAVS
+45 MEAVS
-54 ETDVQ
+54 DTDVQ
-59 FWMAKAVNWGEA
+59 FWMAKAMIWGEDL
-71 TSCSALLDTSRHLGS
+71 SCSALLDTSRHLCS

-137 LRCLNCLYSA
+137 LRCLSCLYSA

-160 IKSSHR
+160 IK
-166 WFTISNTGPLAFLPD
+166 
-181 SNNMLCH
+181 
-188 LISEEEGSVA
+188 
-198 HATVKHAG
+198 
-206 LTPKR
+206 
-211 YHSEALQKVVS
+211 VVS

-237 TSAGCS
+237 TARCL
-243 NGNIHAM
+243 NGNIHTM
-250 STACAALVTCP
+250 STACVALVTCLEM
-261 QISPLIGA
+261 SPLIGA
-269 LLKHSMLCGFS
+269 LLKHSVLCGCS

-285 FIKEVSEALISKRL
+285 FIKEINEALISKRL

-319 AAVSLLESVLSD
+319 AAVSFLESVLSG

-338 LDKHVNGSLL
+338 LDKHVNDSLL
-348 PQASA
+348 PRASA
-353 DHCHIFLTI
+353 HHCHIFLTV

-382 IQVFTVC
+382 IQVFTAC

-407 FFPHVM
+407 FFPNVT
-413 PSLLTPLLTAPSEV
+413 PCLLTPLLTAPSEV

-442 LQSVTENEEAGEDV
+442 LQSVTENEEAGEDG
-456 RAYQAFFEAWF
+456 RAYQAVFEAWF

-499 FFHHPTNREHQ
+499 FFHHPTNRGHQ

-528 FLTRPPPPRHLSA
+528 KPHFA
-541 VKELLSSSL
+541 
-550 SANLVLHLFSNF
+550 FIFINF

-584 AVKRRALWILASIR
+584 AVKRRALWILALIR

-610 VHSRLR
+610 VYSRLR
-616 TLQDTLLQT
+616 TLQDTLL

>member
-1 MYVNSKPEQNKDV
+1 
-14 VRVSCCQTEQQK
+14 
-26 SSQTVLT
+26 
-33 SLGRHAPVCGFY
+33 
-45 KLEKMEAVS
+45 MEAVS
-54 ETDVQ
+54 DTDVQ
-59 FWMAKAVNWGEA
+59 FWMAKAMNWGED

-101 SSTSEAMKT
+101 RSTSEAMKT
-110 FPFVGQFLGRLCWNP
+110 FPFVGQFLGRLRWNP
-125 CVIADERSQRLL
+125 CVIVDERSQRLL
-137 LRCLNCLYSA
+137 LRCLSCLYSA
-147 EPLNAVEQKANMW
+147 EPLNAVELKANMW
-160 IKSSHR
+160 IK
-166 WFTISNTGPLAFLPD
+166 NL
-181 SNNMLCH
+181 LCH

-231 CDGLPN
+231 CDGSSN
-237 TSAGCS
+237 TARCL
-243 NGNIHAM
+243 NGNIHTMA
-250 STACAALVTCP
+250 TACVALVTCP
-261 QISPLIGA
+261 QMSPLIGA
-269 LLKHSMLCGFS
+269 LLKHSMLCGSS

-285 FIKEVSEALISKRL
+285 FIKEINEALISKRL
-299 VLEDEAVVNLWCYSP
+299 VLEDEAIVNLWCYSP

-338 LDKHVNGSLL
+338 LDKHVNDSLL
-348 PQASA
+348 QIRFRNNVRLCA
-353 DHCHIFLTI
+353 CVC
-362 NEIYRNV
+362 RNV

-382 IQVFTVC
+382 IQVFTAC

-407 FFPHVM
+407 FFPNVT
-413 PSLLTPLLTAPSEV
+413 SCLLAPLLTAPSEV

-442 LQSVTENEEAGEDV
+442 LQSVTENEEAGGDV
-456 RAYQAFFEAWF
+456 RAYQAVFEAWF

-474 WVDTAAELLVLAAPE
+474 WVDTAAELLVLAVPE
-489 NAEPLLWLLT
+489 NADSLLWLLT
-499 FFHHPTNREHQ
+499 FFHHPTNRGHQ

-550 SANLVLHLFSNF
+550 SANLVLHLFLNF

-584 AVKRRALWILASIR
+584 AVKRKALWILASIR
-598 CRLNSAATRDDR
+598 CRLNSAATQDDR

-616 TLQDTLLQT
+616 TLHDTLLQT

>member
-1 MYVNSKPEQNKDV
+1 
-14 VRVSCCQTEQQK
+14 
-26 SSQTVLT
+26 
-33 SLGRHAPVCGFY
+33 
-45 KLEKMEAVS
+45 MEAVS

-137 LRCLNCLYSA
+137 LRCLSCLYSA

-160 IKSSHR
+160 IK
-166 WFTISNTGPLAFLPD
+166 
-181 SNNMLCH
+181 NMLCH

-231 CDGLPN
+231 CNGLPN
-237 TSAGCS
+237 TSARCS
-243 NGNIHAM
+243 NGNIYVM

-261 QISPLIGA
+261 QMSPLIGA
-269 LLKHSMLCGFS
+269 LLKHSMLCGTS

-285 FIKEVSEALISKRL
+285 FIKEVSEALIRLYLCVFCLSLLHSKRH

-314 TCLEG
+314 SCLEG

-338 LDKHVNGSLL
+338 LDKHVNDSLL

-353 DHCHIFLTI
+353 DHCHIFLTVS
-362 NEIYRNV
+362 EIYRNV

-389 FLQRLTGQKPQDR
+389 FLQRLTGQKTQDR

-413 PSLLTPLLTAPSEV
+413 PSLLPPLLTAPSEV
-427 PREAWLDHLSWIRSL
+427 PREAWLDHLIWIRSL
-442 LQSVTENEEAGEDV
+442 LQSVMENEAGEDV
-456 RAYQAFFEAWF
+456 RAYQAVFQAWF

-499 FFHHPTNREHQ
+499 FFHHPTNRGHQ

-516 VAREAW
+516 EAREAW

-550 SANLVLHLFSNF
+550 SANLVLHLFLNF
-562 TVFSHGPVSIITEI
+562 TVFSHGPVSIINEI
-576 TDKVLTEA
+576 NDKVLTEA